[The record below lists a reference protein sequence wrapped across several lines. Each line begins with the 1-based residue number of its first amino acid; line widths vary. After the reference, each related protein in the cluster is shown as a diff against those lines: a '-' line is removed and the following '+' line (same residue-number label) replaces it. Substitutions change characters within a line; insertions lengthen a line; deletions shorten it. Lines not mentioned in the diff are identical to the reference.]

1 MIIQTKEK
9 KNIASSSL
17 KMSVITTISRVLGLL
32 RDQLQAYIFGT
43 SFIADSFAIGFMIPN
58 LLRRLFAEGNMSV
71 SFIPIFTD
79 VEKNRSKEESAI
91 FFKSAFTLLLFV
103 VLAITILGV
112 IISPYLVRL
121 LYTSAS
127 GNVEALNLASRLSM
141 IMFPYL
147 LFISLAAMI
156 QAMLNIHNVYTIP
169 AASPILFNICIITL
183 VSIFYFLLPDVL
195 PDIYFNIVYVLSV
208 AVLLGGII
216 QFVYQLPF
224 LKRHGYNIGI
234 KVSFKDKD
242 IKRMLKLFIPGIFG
256 SSIYQ
261 INLLVSTF
269 LAGSIGEG
277 RISAIVY
284 ATRLHELVLGV
295 FAVSIA
301 TVMLPTLSKAIVENR
316 IDDVKSSLFYSI
328 RFVALSTIPAMI
340 GFIMLSNQIVSML
353 FGSGMFGVD
362 SVNLVSTALKY
373 LSISL
378 FFVASYRI
386 LVQSFYA
393 MKDSKTPVYVALF
406 AFIIN
411 TSVGCI
417 CIFVLKTD
425 IKGIS
430 IASVSANIISFFVL
444 YFLLRKRLLL
454 KNTFVELLKIL
465 PTILSTIVM
474 GLFIYIAKY
483 FFIDIQL
490 TRLSLT
496 MRLMPIIALAVLV
509 YVLFNIIFRN
519 KDFIFLL
526 NLILKKI
533 RH

>member
-242 IKRMLKLFIPGIFG
+242 IKRRMDGEKHGESRRGLDSQPKG
-256 SSIYQ
+256 SW
-261 INLLVSTF
+261 VEPHVRSTCC
-269 LAGSIGEG
+269 LPETNAQP
-277 RISAIVY
+277 
-284 ATRLHELVLGV
+284 LHMMCVTNCKPL
-295 FAVSIA
+295 
-301 TVMLPTLSKAIVENR
+301 
-316 IDDVKSSLFYSI
+316 
-328 RFVALSTIPAMI
+328 
-340 GFIMLSNQIVSML
+340 
-353 FGSGMFGVD
+353 
-362 SVNLVSTALKY
+362 
-373 LSISL
+373 
-378 FFVASYRI
+378 
-386 LVQSFYA
+386 
-393 MKDSKTPVYVALF
+393 
-406 AFIIN
+406 
-411 TSVGCI
+411 
-417 CIFVLKTD
+417 
-425 IKGIS
+425 
-430 IASVSANIISFFVL
+430 
-444 YFLLRKRLLL
+444 
-454 KNTFVELLKIL
+454 
-465 PTILSTIVM
+465 
-474 GLFIYIAKY
+474 
-483 FFIDIQL
+483 
-490 TRLSLT
+490 
-496 MRLMPIIALAVLV
+496 
-509 YVLFNIIFRN
+509 
-519 KDFIFLL
+519 
-526 NLILKKI
+526 
-533 RH
+533 